1 MGRCLIRNVNDQDP
15 QRPNKHLSEQ
25 YREWWLSLSKEQ
37 RQQLIASKA
46 FKQNDL
52 EDVEPSRTR
61 VDDYSVDLQWME
73 ENQSSEHQRIVGRNW
88 LPIHEKQKDVCDQ
101 IADAEEQHDTDDSV
115 DHVLNRLRVM
125 IECLIEGLDES
136 TDPAMRLHADVIRIV
151 IGEGRP
157 PRMSQLARDHG
168 LTRAAVSLRCRKLL
182 TRLGIEPSRFMRSQ
196 HKVERM
202 RLAAI
207 IANVKRGRKG
217 SV

>member
-1 MGRCLIRNVNDQDP
+1 MARCLIRHVNDQDNP
-15 QRPNKHLSEQ
+15 RPNKNLSSQ
-25 YREWWLSLSKEQ
+25 YREWWNSLSKD
-37 RQQLIASKA
+37 QQQHLIASKA

-52 EDVEPSRTR
+52 EDVEPTRTR

-88 LPIHEKQKDVCDQ
+88 LPIHEKQKDIGDQ
-101 IADAEEQHDTDDSV
+101 IADAEDQPQSDDATDQ
-115 DHVLNRLRVM
+115 VLNRLRVM

-202 RLAAI
+202 RMAAI
-207 IANVKRGRKG
+207 ISNVKRGRKG
-217 SV
+217 SI